1 MRFLHLSD
9 YGRCA
14 FGGDPKTIRTTLSR
28 VALSAKAQRSK
39 LAIAPLKRSQKRDK
53 IALLVGRQAHPEA
66 TVVKIHGSEQ
76 VLCKTVVIRSNA
88 QP

>member
-14 FGGDPKTIRTTLSR
+14 FGGDPALNRITLSR

-39 LAIAPLKRSQKRDK
+39 LAGTDFKSHAGKRVELKRR
-53 IALLVGRQAHPEA
+53 
-66 TVVKIHGSEQ
+66 
-76 VLCKTVVIRSNA
+76 VLS
-88 QP
+88 